1 MTSADTVTVSD
12 AATSI
17 EALAASDF
25 TTLANVDKWD
35 STDDTLSLTV
45 AQVTAVTNTKL
56 TSGDTV
62 TMSDS
67 GANIA
72 TFGTNASNYS
82 NVDAYDATDNA
93 LSLTIAQLAAVTNA
107 KLASGDT
114 VTVADSGAN
123 IAAASLTTTSS
134 FSNVDAYDATDNALS
149 LTIAQLAAVTNAK
162 LASGD
167 TVTVADSGANIAA
180 ASLTTTSSFSNVD
193 AYNASDDALALTLA
207 QVTAVT
213 NAKLTA
219 GDTVTVS
226 LAASDTLAQ
235 TTFTS
240 VDKVQL
246 ADTNITGV
254 AQTQVSDV
262 DGSGEWF
269 FNNTSDVL
277 TYYDAAGS
285 ATASVTLTGYDGSWI
300 GNPTA
305 GLFEL

>member
-1 MTSADTVTVSD
+1 V
-12 AATSI
+12 
-17 EALAASDF
+17 
-25 TTLANVDKWD
+25 
-35 STDDTLSLTV
+35 
-45 AQVTAVTNTKL
+45 
-56 TSGDTV
+56 
-62 TMSDS
+62 SDS

-72 TFGTNASNYS
+72 AATGLSTASNYS